1 MASKRTT
8 LPKGVFEREPGSKI
22 FSIRFIGADGKMHR
36 EIIGS
41 LSAAKAAV
49 ERRRT
54 QKREG
59 KVAKIVQTRKVT
71 FNDLVTDAEKFLE
84 QERGADH
91 AYGQHLQFKRMIP
104 VFGKR
109 DATSIIRAEILDWLD
124 EQADE
129 LEWSDSTFNRYLASF
144 SLLFRIASE
153 HDKVPVNP
161 VHGIRRRQEDNTR
174 VRFLSPE
181 EETKITDVLSHKYP
195 GYLNVFIL
203 ALHTGARTS
212 EILRAQVGDFDEPT
226 GMLTIRQQKDIRKPK
241 IRLVPATPKAIDAYK
256 GLAAGKQAGAPLCT
270 NRQGGQLYEYRYWL
284 VPAIELSGVKDFTPK
299 DLRHTAASRWVMSGV
314 PIAAVAK
321 YLGHSTIQ
329 MTVMRYSHLT
339 PNVNAQ
345 AIAAAMSYY
354 DKKTIPTGAES
365 SHPSAK

>member
-1 MASKRTT
+1 
-8 LPKGVFEREPGSKI
+8 
-22 FSIRFIGADGKMHR
+22 
-36 EIIGS
+36 
-41 LSAAKAAV
+41 
-49 ERRRT
+49 
-54 QKREG
+54 
-59 KVAKIVQTRKVT
+59 
-71 FNDLVTDAEKFLE
+71 
-84 QERGADH
+84 
-91 AYGQHLQFKRMIP
+91 
-104 VFGKR
+104 
-109 DATSIIRAEILDWLD
+109 
-124 EQADE
+124 
-129 LEWSDSTFNRYLASF
+129 
-144 SLLFRIASE
+144 
-153 HDKVPVNP
+153 
-161 VHGIRRRQEDNTR
+161 
-174 VRFLSPE
+174 LSPE
-181 EETKITDVLSHKYP
+181 EETKITDVLRHKYP
-195 GYLNVFIL
+195 EYLNVFIL

-354 DKKTIPTGAES
+354 DKKTIPTSAES